1 MLRVAIVED
10 ETSSADL
17 LRNYLDRYAG
27 EHNVLFAVEVFSN
40 AVNFLKNYKS
50 VYDIVFMDIEMPYMS
65 GMEAAIKL
73 REIDQTVLLFVTNM
87 SQYAVKGY
95 EVDALSF
102 LVKPVAYFNFALKM
116 QKAIMKLESN
126 RDREI
131 LVRTK
136 DGVIRLRT
144 SKVQY
149 VEISGHR
156 IVYHTQEGTYE
167 GYGTLKQVEER
178 LAGTPFVR
186 CNSCYLVNLQF
197 VSKVTGWT
205 VEVGSSTLQISHPKK
220 KDFLNA
226 LNLYVNGDAL
236 SI

>member
-1 MLRVAIVED
+1 M
-10 ETSSADL
+10 
-17 LRNYLDRYAG
+17 
-27 EHNVLFAVEVFSN
+27 LFAVEVFSN

-73 REIDQTVLLFVTNM
+73 REIDQTVLLLFVTNM

-95 EVDALSF
+95 EVDAINF

-205 VEVGSSTLQISHPKK
+205 VEVGNSMLQISHPKK